1 MGYVVGTIGM
11 LIISWVMLRS
21 QIFSASTAYVGIAAS
36 VIGFGV
42 YVPKIGVFI
51 SIFSVVGMQV
61 WYVMIAVTLLRLC
74 NRTIQPAL
82 PDGKVPAR
90 ETA

>member
-1 MGYVVGTIGM
+1 MGNAAQPDLQRVHRIC
-11 LIISWVMLRS
+11 WK
-21 QIFSASTAYVGIAAS
+21 AAS

-51 SIFSVVGMQV
+51 SIFSVVGMQL

-74 NRTIQPAL
+74 NRTTQPAL